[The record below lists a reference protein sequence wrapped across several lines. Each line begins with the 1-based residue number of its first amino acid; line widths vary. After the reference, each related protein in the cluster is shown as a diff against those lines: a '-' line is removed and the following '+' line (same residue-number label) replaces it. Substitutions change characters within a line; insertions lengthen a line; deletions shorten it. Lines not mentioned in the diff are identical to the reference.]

1 MIPNQWYVLMESK
14 QVKDRPVGVTRMG
27 EKMVFWRDASGRIS
41 CLRDRCPHRGVALSE
56 GQILDGHLQC
66 PFHGFEYDA
75 TGCCTLI
82 PANGRDAT
90 VPKVFQ
96 AHSYPTHEAH
106 GFIWV
111 WWGQN
116 PPEELPPPRFFD
128 DVDDTFTYRTV
139 YDPWDAHYTR
149 VIENQLDVAHVP
161 FLHYNTIGRGNR
173 TLVDGPGLEW
183 VDDDLFYIYAY
194 NRVDDGTPARRP
206 SQVPVPDPTREY
218 KLEFLFP
225 NLWQNYIQ
233 ADMRVIG
240 AFVPVDEEHTLLYLR
255 YCQRFVTLPL
265 LRDLVAWLAMPYN
278 RYIAHQDRRI
288 VVTHQ
293 PQASGLRI
301 GERLIQA
308 DQPIIAYRRRREAL
322 MEAARQ
328 ASKHP

>member
-1 MIPNQWYVLMESK
+1 MIPNQWYVLLESR
-14 QVKDRPVGVTRMG
+14 QVKDTPVGVTRMA
-27 EKMVFWRDASGRIS
+27 EKMVFWRDAEGQVS

-56 GQILDGHLQC
+56 GQVIGGHLQC

-75 TGCCTLI
+75 SGRCTLI
-82 PANGRDAT
+82 PANGRSAS

-96 AHSYPTHEAH
+96 AHSYLTHEAH

-111 WWGQN
+111 WWGKN
-116 PPEELPPPRFFD
+116 PPQALQPPRFFD
-128 DVDDTFTYRTV
+128 DVDDTFTHRTI
-139 YDPWDAHYTR
+139 YDPWDAHYSR

-173 TLVDGPGLEW
+173 TLVDGPGLRW
-183 VDDDLFYIYAY
+183 VDEDLFYIYTF
-194 NRVDDGTPARRP
+194 NRVDDGTRPRRP
-206 SQVPVPDPTREY
+206 SEVPAPDPTREY

-233 ADMRVIG
+233 ADMRIIG
-240 AFVPVDEEHTLLYLR
+240 AFVPVDEGHTILYLR

-265 LRDLVAWLAMPYN
+265 LRDLIVWLALPYN

-322 MEAARQ
+322 LAAARQ
-328 ASKHP
+328 APD